1 MRYLFYILIF
11 LSFEPVFL
19 TADVLPY
26 EDSYLR
32 FEVPEGWAKQPETQN
47 GMGYYFN
54 WNESTQKFFYQI
66 HRNRKWAQWHMKG
79 LHGKKNAFVNKWK
92 KDANLSVTGEPLEV
106 SYDPDNYILSILWQR
121 DRDFLVSKMR
131 LTAFGCLAF
140 HKSVKT
146 KSGLAESEN
155 LLENIVSSIN
165 IPEHLE
171 FYPEDLASELINNM
185 GGAVAFIIVS
195 LLYIMF
201 SLFQRSQMRQRRME
215 EVYSSRLSLR
225 SCDNPS

>member
-1 MRYLFYILIF
+1 M
-11 LSFEPVFL
+11 
-19 TADVLPY
+19 
-26 EDSYLR
+26 
-32 FEVPEGWAKQPETQN
+32 
-47 GMGYYFN
+47 
-54 WNESTQKFFYQI
+54 
-66 HRNRKWAQWHMKG
+66 
-79 LHGKKNAFVNKWK
+79 
-92 KDANLSVTGEPLEV
+92 
-106 SYDPDNYILSILWQR
+106 SILWQR

-185 GGAVAFIIVS
+185 GGSRIYHCEPSIHNVLTF
-195 LLYIMF
+195 F
-201 SLFQRSQMRQRRME
+201 
-215 EVYSSRLSLR
+215 RLSLK
-225 SCDNPS
+225 